1 VKRSGRVPW
10 VEVRVGLV
18 IVFAFAVMM
27 WAAFQGSTLTFL
39 RHAQPLNAYFNDV
52 GGLVSGSPV
61 WLGGMEVGR
70 VQKIE
75 FVERNGVGTIHV
87 AFEVEDKAWS
97 LVSDLSSASIATMG
111 LMGDKYVSV
120 TVRQPGQPPATPGAT
135 LPPSTAGDMTSAF
148 ANVPGLMDTV
158 QVTLS
163 HLNAILT
170 RVEHGEGTL
179 GRLTTDSKASDQIDS
194 AIAASKDLMRDLNSS
209 QKRLVTAMERASGS
223 FDSLSDGILH
233 GGGTLSRLIYDSSLF
248 VELRNVSNRAD
259 SLVAKWE
266 SGSGTMGKLSNDSTL
281 YVEMRS
287 IVGDTRK
294 LIDDIM
300 ANPKKYFKFS
310 VF

>member
-1 VKRSGRVPW
+1 
-10 VEVRVGLV
+10 
-18 IVFAFAVMM
+18 M

-39 RHAQPLNAYFNDV
+39 AHAHILHAYFDDV
-52 GGLVSGSPV
+52 GGLVNGSPV

-70 VQKIE
+70 VKKIE

-87 AFEVEDKAWS
+87 AFAVEDKAWS
-97 LVSDLSSASIATMG
+97 LLSDRSTASVGTMG
-111 LMGDKYVSV
+111 LMGDKYISVSI
-120 TVRQPGQPPATPGAT
+120 RKPGESPATPGMT
-135 LPPSTAGDMTSAF
+135 LLPSSAGDMTSAF

-158 QVTLS
+158 NVTLS
-163 HLNAILT
+163 HLNSILA
-170 RVEHGEGTL
+170 RIERGEGTL
-179 GRLTTDSKASDQIDS
+179 GRLTTNSKSSDQIDS
-194 AIAASKDLMRDLNSS
+194 AIAASKDLMRDLNAS

-223 FDSLSDGILH
+223 FDSLSNGILH

-248 VELRNVSNRAD
+248 VELRNVSIRAD

-266 SGSGTMGKLSNDSTL
+266 SGSGTMGKLSSDSTL
-281 YVEMRS
+281 YVEMRG